1 MAAMRAVIC
10 LCLVWSAA
18 CSGVQVGDSD
28 TTPPVCIS
36 SRVEDVSDWS
46 QALEGFAVSPE
57 ETLAP
62 AQGSWSGTLRRPNG
76 DEYPL
81 TVAFVLNSGSL
92 RATYYEP
99 VEGEHAEC
107 MGPSLSAR
115 AELSVDAGA
124 TLSGRLGAMV
134 RYVAGRLSISTLHQ
148 RTPTI
153 TTTLFPGSEGEP
165 REAASLTAEI
175 EHENGAWD
183 GSWYWSVLVTTD
195 DCDDEPSCSGLKV
208 APLGNVRLTRR

>member
-1 MAAMRAVIC
+1 
-10 LCLVWSAA
+10 
-18 CSGVQVGDSD
+18 VG
-28 TTPPVCIS
+28 
-36 SRVEDVSDWS
+36 DWS
-46 QALEGFAVSPE
+46 QAPEGFAASPE
-57 ETLAP
+57 EALAP

-99 VEGEHAEC
+99 LEGEHAEC
-107 MGPSLSAR
+107 MEPSLSALG
-115 AELSVDAGA
+115 ELSVDAGA
-124 TLSGRLGAMV
+124 TLSGRLAVMV
-134 RYVAGRLSISTLHQ
+134 RWFVTGWLSISTLSQ

-175 EHENGAWD
+175 EHENGEWN
-183 GSWYWSVLVTTD
+183 GSLYWSVLVTTD
-195 DCDDEPSCSGLKV
+195 DCDDEPSDWCLEV
-208 APLGNVRLTRR
+208 APLGNVRLTRP